1 MSKTL
6 SPLETSCS
14 QHHDY
19 YMQPCLSPRG
29 IQSGINKLTILNK
42 YYCNKVWIRIGKQPV
57 QQPFQPQLLL
67 IHLSYCESS
76 CRCAITCVEMLTT
89 RTNDRVNNYC
99 DQRWYTLVVGPV
111 QCHSPFTFTCKNLVR
126 FYSQTCCLYLICAQR
141 QLFKTPYKS
150 SKIGL

>member
-19 YMQPCLSPRG
+19 YMQPCLSPWG

-42 YYCNKVWIRIGKQPV
+42 YYCNKGWIRIGKQPV
-57 QQPFQPQLLL
+57 QQPFRPQLLL
-67 IHLSYCESS
+67 IHLSYGESS

-89 RTNDRVNNYC
+89 WTNDRVNNYC
-99 DQRWYTLVVGPV
+99 DQRRYTLVVGPV
-111 QCHSPFTFTCKNLVR
+111 YCHSPFTFTCKNLLR
-126 FYSQTCCLYLICAQR
+126 LYSQTCCLYLIRTQR

-150 SKIGL
+150 S